1 MHRAIL
7 AVALGTLALPAPAG
21 AAVFAGDLDAAFSGD
36 GFLSGSVSAEQND
49 FPAAAVHAL
58 ADGRIL
64 VANTTDVLTGAP
76 TNLDFAV
83 QRLLPDGSRDPSFG
97 GGDGI
102 VTTPVGPTTSSDDL
116 LDMAVQ
122 PDGKIVVAGR
132 TSPTSGTGGDEF
144 AVVRLEADGD
154 LDPAFDGENAD
165 SGDGVVRFEVGS
177 GNSVDRV
184 YAIALQPDGRI
195 VLAGSASVD
204 PSVMGTGFD
213 FAVVRLLENG
223 SFDDSFSGDG
233 MDIQTLGAG
242 TVSDAVR
249 AVTLA
254 PGPTPQAPDIFV
266 VGQRNPGIDGTDFG
280 AIRWRANGTLD
291 TSFNGTGKLVLPVS
305 PGGSDAAEAV
315 VASGDRLLIAGTT
328 DHDPGAAYDGDFV
341 VAALDAGGDLDP
353 GFGTGGKLYAGRSPE
368 DAAAAMTV
376 DSAGRLLVAGGIE
389 PGLEDDAALI
399 RVTPAGQLDTTFSAD
414 GWTVIGSGDVASD
427 EEARAVAT
435 TADGKIVV
443 AGEYRLASAS
453 GYFVARVHG
462 TDIPD
467 PATPG
472 GPAADLV
479 APILSGVSLRP
490 RTFRVANAAA
500 PRSAGRKRRPP
511 RGTRIRFTLSEPATV
526 RLTVTRGAPGRR
538 VAGRCRKPSKRNRS
552 RKRCVRRVSVGTLT
566 RGGRPAGAQSLSWS
580 GRIGRKAL
588 RARRYKLSVRASDA
602 AGNRS
607 ALRAAS
613 FRIVR

>member
-58 ADGRIL
+58 PDGRIL

-83 QRLLPDGSRDPSFG
+83 QRLLPDGSRDPGFG

-165 SGDGVVRFEVGS
+165 SGDGIVRFEVGS

-213 FAVVRLLENG
+213 FAVARLLENG

-233 MDIQTLGAG
+233 MDIQTLGTG

-266 VGQRNPGIDGTDFG
+266 VGQRNPGIDGADFG
-280 AIRWRANGTLD
+280 RLGRVLAAPFDPLDRSVRGRGHAAVGQVDARRQLDVQVVGWVDADAHAGGPQIEHVPAPRA
-291 TSFNGTGKLVLPVS
+291 V
-305 PGGSDAAEAV
+305 
-315 VASGDRLLIAGTT
+315 
-328 DHDPGAAYDGDFV
+328 GADEVEVPA
-341 VAALDAGGDLDP
+341 GDLD
-353 GFGTGGKLYAGRSPE
+353 
-368 DAAAAMTV
+368 
-376 DSAGRLLVAGGIE
+376 
-389 PGLEDDAALI
+389 ALG
-399 RVTPAGQLDTTFSAD
+399 VLGEAEAD
-414 GWTVIGSGDVASD
+414 
-427 EEARAVAT
+427 ERAVHWT
-435 TADGKIVV
+435 QLELVLLADHLGQRAV
-443 AGEYRLASAS
+443 GRRLARHGAGSHPLEA
-453 GYFVARVHG
+453 AVH
-462 TDIPD
+462 
-467 PATPG
+467 
-472 GPAADLV
+472 
-479 APILSGVSLRP
+479 
-490 RTFRVANAAA
+490 
-500 PRSAGRKRRPP
+500 
-511 RGTRIRFTLSEPATV
+511 
-526 RLTVTRGAPGRR
+526 
-538 VAGRCRKPSKRNRS
+538 
-552 RKRCVRRVSVGTLT
+552 
-566 RGGRPAGAQSLSWS
+566 AQ
-580 GRIGRKAL
+580 
-588 RARRYKLSVRASDA
+588 RA
-602 AGNRS
+602 
-607 ALRAAS
+607 
-613 FRIVR
+613 